1 MKAIAKICVFFL
13 TVNFVNSYFFSAY
26 VLLPY
31 ARIIKKRHMLVLLLG
46 VYKNVIVQF
55 VVFWNFVYIYHAY
68 KAFKILYC

>member
-13 TVNFVNSYFFSAY
+13 TVNFAYNSYFFSAY

-31 ARIIKKRHMLVLLLG
+31 ARIIKNDMLVLLFG
-46 VYKNVIVQF
+46 VYKNMIIPV

-68 KAFKILYC
+68 KAFKVLYC